1 MRRYATVEAVKA
13 PYFTRLFKAD
23 GEATG
28 SYEFYGYDLYAV
40 SVPYPGYGV
49 FTAYFAPEPQTYG
62 LPMQTMDPDGDVFWV
77 VAGYDALCPMDTIHF
92 QSYLDQSQVDY
103 MMEGY
108 VAGNASPGKIF
119 SFSDDEEPAENE
131 EQERIDEDLDSLIE

>member
-1 MRRYATVEAVKA
+1 
-13 PYFTRLFKAD
+13 
-23 GEATG
+23 
-28 SYEFYGYDLYAV
+28 
-40 SVPYPGYGV
+40 
-49 FTAYFAPEPQTYG
+49 
-62 LPMQTMDPDGDVFWV
+62 MQTMDPDGDVFWV
-77 VAGYDALCPMDTIHF
+77 VAGYDALCPMDAIHF

-131 EQERIDEDLDSLIE
+131 EQERIDEDLGSLIE